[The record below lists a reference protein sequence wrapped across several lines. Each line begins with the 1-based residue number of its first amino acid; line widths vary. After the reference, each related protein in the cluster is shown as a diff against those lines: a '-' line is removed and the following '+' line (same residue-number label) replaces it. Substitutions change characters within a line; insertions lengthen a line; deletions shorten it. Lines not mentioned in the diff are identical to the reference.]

1 MKHLI
6 KILVICGIPLLIS
19 FSCKE
24 EANPNIPC
32 GCDSETIENYENVG
46 GTVMRFDTLY
56 YIEIDLPDNQIS
68 IQPCEGLIKELR
80 NEGLKVTLS
89 GELKQSCPG
98 NSDTFI
104 FIPFPF
110 IIENITTSK
119 SE

>member
-6 KILVICGIPLLIS
+6 NTLFLCGMPIITS
-19 FSCKE
+19 FGCKE
-24 EANPNIPC
+24 EANPTIPC
-32 GCDSETIENYENVG
+32 GCDSKTIEYYENMD

-68 IQPCEGLIKELR
+68 IQPCEGLTNELKE
-80 NEGLKVTLS
+80 EGLKVTLS

-110 IIENITTSK
+110 IVENILTSK